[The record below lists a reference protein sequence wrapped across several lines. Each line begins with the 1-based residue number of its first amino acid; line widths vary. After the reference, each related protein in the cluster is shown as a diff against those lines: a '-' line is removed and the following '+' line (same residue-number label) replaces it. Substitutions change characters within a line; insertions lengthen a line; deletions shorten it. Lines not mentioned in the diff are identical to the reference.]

1 MATFDLDQL
10 LIEISPEAPC
20 GENLEYDPAFI
31 ALEQSIKGKAEQQF
45 GDTVIAGEE
54 PDWVEV
60 RRLALEL
67 SDRTKDL
74 RVYDQL
80 LRAAV
85 RLDGMAGLAS
95 GLSLLRSV
103 LDLYWDGLHPQ
114 LDPDDDLDPTARVNI
129 VAGLC
134 DPMSFLRPVRE
145 APLVSSRS
153 FGRFALRD
161 LGSDVAEEGRPDP
174 AAINAAFLDVSIEAL
189 QETAEHIRSAVEDV
203 RGVEAVITD
212 KVGASNAPDLSAL
225 GAVLKEASRVL
236 DARLSSRGVGADG
249 EAAEFGDE
257 AAGEGVASGRPA
269 GVGGAPGQIASR
281 DDVLRTLDRLCEY
294 YSRYEPSS
302 PVPVLL
308 QRAKRLV
315 PLSFMDI
322 LQDLIPDAVT
332 MAQVFSGPTA
342 EE

>member
-10 LIEISPEAPC
+10 LIEISPDAPC
-20 GENLEYDPAFI
+20 GENLEYDPVFI
-31 ALEQSIKGKAEQQF
+31 TLEQSTKGKAEQQF

-67 SDRTKDL
+67 LDRTKDL

-80 LRAAV
+80 LRASV

-114 LDPDDDLDPTARVNI
+114 LDPDDDYDPTARVNI

-134 DPMSFLRPVRE
+134 DTMSFLRPVRE

-153 FGRFALRD
+153 FGRFGLRD
-161 LGSDVAEEGRPDP
+161 LGADAAEEGRADP
-174 AAINAAFLDVSIEAL
+174 SAVNAAFLDVAVEAL
-189 QETAEHIRSAVEDV
+189 QETAENIRSAMDDV
-203 RGVEAVITD
+203 RGIEAVITD
-212 KVGASNAPDLSAL
+212 KVGSSNAPDLSAL

-236 DARLSSRGVGADG
+236 DARLSARGVGSEETAELGDG
-249 EAAEFGDE
+249 AEG
-257 AAGEGVASGRPA
+257 GEFVSGRPA

-281 DDVLRTLDRLCEY
+281 DDVLRMLDRLCEY
-294 YSRYEPSS
+294 YARYEPSS

-332 MAQVFSGPTA
+332 MAQVFSGPVA